1 MKSRLSFKA
10 IIIAIFAAVVLLVSC
25 TKEPNLKSQIVGSWQ
40 SEEFYSKLY
49 FNGEY
54 VGEVVDRSGDT
65 AVKFTFNSDNT
76 GVATV
81 VSHSVAETSSMN
93 WDLVENDLIVTHK
106 DGSSFRFTVDSCTSD
121 TLVLSIAGIEIDSET
136 RLNCLI
142 SFSKQ

>member
-10 IIIAIFAAVVLLVSC
+10 IIIAIFAALVLLVSC
-25 TKEPNLKSQIVGSWQ
+25 TKEPSLKSQIVGSWQ

-93 WDLVENDLIVTHK
+93 WDLVENT
-106 DGSSFRFTVDSCTSD
+106 RF
-121 TLVLSIAGIEIDSET
+121 
-136 RLNCLI
+136 
-142 SFSKQ
+142 